1 MKTKHNKQEGYWWQT
16 LQNNLKGN
24 FDLASITD
32 TALDDITETQKI
44 ENKWRIYNTFL
55 VSWM

>member
-44 ENKWRIYNTFL
+44 ENK
-55 VSWM
+55 